1 MCVENRRDS
10 ARLCGL
16 GMSETLGEI
25 EKYKAKAVGTNVN
38 ATTLLATDYLNHFNE
53 ALMLAEM
60 LADMPDL
67 ADEFGAWEP
76 KLYKDHFLDSGIADK
91 QLAIDA
97 YDHCPTEYR
106 APFDST
112 VAKVN
117 RQLVLLQ
124 KSLLSDR
131 VALEAGEK
139 AAFITAKC
147 NLIRKLIDR
156 AAGIINGQLLLEGP
170 QQIPDKPK
178 RRGLADDGQ
187 GNVVEVNDG
196 KVLGQAD
203 IDALF
208 D

>member
-1 MCVENRRDS
+1 MSMRCCETGLLGLSMSDS
-10 ARLCGL
+10 ISELEKFRAR
-16 GMSETLGEI
+16 
-25 EKYKAKAVGTNVN
+25 AVDTNVN
-38 ATTLLATDYLNHFNE
+38 ATSLLATDYLNHFNE

-67 ADEFGAWEP
+67 ADEFAEWSP
-76 KLYKDHFLDSGIADK
+76 KLYKDHFIDSGIADK

-97 YDHCPTEYR
+97 YDFCPTEYR

-178 RRGLADDGQ
+178 RRGLPDDANGT
-187 GNVVEVNDG
+187 VVEVNDG